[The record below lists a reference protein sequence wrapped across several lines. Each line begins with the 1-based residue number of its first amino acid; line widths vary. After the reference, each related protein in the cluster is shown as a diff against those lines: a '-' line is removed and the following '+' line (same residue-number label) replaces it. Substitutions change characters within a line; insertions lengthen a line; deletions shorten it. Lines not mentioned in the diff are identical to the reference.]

1 MLRPDKVIDFTAK
14 QRFANTFII
23 EVTFLTYWRMSKTFY
38 MRTLGQFLDN
48 LCLNNFG
55 WFYSSLGR
63 GGAMTYMA
71 QWDMDKMAA
80 RLLVSG
86 K

>member
-1 MLRPDKVIDFTAK
+1 
-14 QRFANTFII
+14 
-23 EVTFLTYWRMSKTFY
+23 MSQTFY

-71 QWDMDKMAA
+71 QWDMDNLAA
-80 RLLVSG
+80 RLMVSG
-86 K
+86 QMIERRSKLMCIFFVEQKV

>member
-1 MLRPDKVIDFTAK
+1 
-14 QRFANTFII
+14 
-23 EVTFLTYWRMSKTFY
+23 MSKTFY

-71 QWDMDKMAA
+71 QWDMDMLAA
-80 RLLVSG
+80 RLLVSCLINHSTINI
-86 K
+86 KVQRNNTAYSLLLAE

>member
-1 MLRPDKVIDFTAK
+1 
-14 QRFANTFII
+14 
-23 EVTFLTYWRMSKTFY
+23 MSKTFY

-63 GGAMTYMA
+63 GGVMTYMA
-71 QWDMDKMAA
+71 QWDMDMLAV

-86 K
+86 HWSKHFNIDISSTR

>member
-1 MLRPDKVIDFTAK
+1 
-14 QRFANTFII
+14 
-23 EVTFLTYWRMSKTFY
+23 MSKTFY

-63 GGAMTYMA
+63 GGTMTYMA
-71 QWDMDKMAA
+71 QWDLDKMAA
-80 RLLVSG
+80 KLLVSG
-86 K
+86 NMIISSKSLTIKGCVRVSVCL

>member
-1 MLRPDKVIDFTAK
+1 
-14 QRFANTFII
+14 
-23 EVTFLTYWRMSKTFY
+23 MSKTFY

-71 QWDMDKMAA
+71 QWDMDMLAA
-80 RLLVSG
+80 RLLVSCHWSNHSTINMN
-86 K
+86 

>member
-1 MLRPDKVIDFTAK
+1 
-14 QRFANTFII
+14 
-23 EVTFLTYWRMSKTFY
+23 MSKTFY

-80 RLLVSG
+80 RLLVSD

>member
-1 MLRPDKVIDFTAK
+1 
-14 QRFANTFII
+14 
-23 EVTFLTYWRMSKTFY
+23 MSQTFY

-71 QWDMDKMAA
+71 QWDMDMLAV

-86 K
+86 PNISTSTPAQLYNVF

>member
-1 MLRPDKVIDFTAK
+1 
-14 QRFANTFII
+14 
-23 EVTFLTYWRMSKTFY
+23 MSKTFY

-71 QWDMDKMAA
+71 QWDLDKMAA
-80 RLLVSG
+80 KLLVSG
-86 K
+86 NMIISSKSLTIKGCVRVSVCL